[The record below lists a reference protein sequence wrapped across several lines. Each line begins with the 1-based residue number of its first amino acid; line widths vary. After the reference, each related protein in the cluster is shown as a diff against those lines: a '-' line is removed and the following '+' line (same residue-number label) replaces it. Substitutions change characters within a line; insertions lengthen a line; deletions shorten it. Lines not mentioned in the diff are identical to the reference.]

1 MSPFRREDRY
11 PLRSTPERE
20 RRSGFQVNEAA
31 EEQNA
36 AQRLQQMRV
45 QHDALLAEIE
55 AARAERQAQPPPQ
68 QPPPQQRQAQQTQP
82 AAAAIHAINYP
93 QHQRD
98 GKSIKTKYL
107 RLANEKP
114 STGNPIMPESTRLA
128 KEIKQ
133 AIDLKVGN
141 TIPDSEDFF
150 QDDLSEVSRRDIPRQ
165 ITAAETAPTEN
176 TSTAVT
182 NATAT
187 NTTTT
192 KKTRTN
198 QIVGAMISN
207 SAETRGSF
215 ASVME
220 QRLFAEESEMRLR
233 RLEREAAEEQRRLDR
248 EEDRRRR
255 EEQEEIRRQ
264 EREERRL
271 EREEERRAREDAEER
286 RRRDRE
292 EERHHQQQQLLTMMQ
307 VVMSGAMAFM
317 GMKNGKE
324 HNNGSN

>member
-1 MSPFRREDRY
+1 MRQ
-11 PLRSTPERE
+11 
-20 RRSGFQVNEAA
+20 RRSGTKNYSNDELLSLLQCIKCVLPIGQDMWEMVA
-31 EEQNA
+31 
-36 AQRLQQMRV
+36 RL
-45 QHDALLAEIE
+45 
-55 AARAERQAQPPPQ
+55 
-68 QPPPQQRQAQQTQP
+68 
-82 AAAAIHAINYP
+82 HAMNYP

-107 RLANEKP
+107 CLANEKP
-114 STGNPIMPESTRLA
+114 STGNPNMPESTRLA

-141 TIPDSEDFF
+141 TNPDSEDFF
-150 QDDLSEVSRRDIPRQ
+150 QDNEVLGNDDLSEVSRRDVPRQ

-198 QIVGAMISN
+198 QIVGAMKSN
-207 SAETRGSF
+207 TAETRGSF

-233 RLEREAAEEQRRLDR
+233 RLEREAAEEQRRLDQ

-264 EREERRL
+264 EREECRL

-317 GMKNGKE
+317 GMKHGKD
-324 HNNGSN
+324 HNNGST